1 MRCWNGWSIHTLL
14 FLLKEI
20 MSILNNFVE
29 FTCFSFGN
37 EIPYSRW
44 RDSASQ
50 FPSQYVAEFWR
61 QRSQRSMLKCTTFYR
76 HNMQIKAN
84 EWLKGNILN
93 IIIGFLNLGSSK
105 NSVQKINVNNLNEF
119 QYFTIIFLETLVEI
133 VKLCLR

>member
-1 MRCWNGWSIHTLL
+1 MRCWHGWSIHTLL

-61 QRSQRSMLKCTTFYR
+61 QRSQRSILKCTTFYR
-76 HNMQIKAN
+76 HNMQIKTN
-84 EWLKGNILN
+84 KWLKGNISN
-93 IIIGFLNLGSSK
+93 NLGSSK

-119 QYFTIIFLETLVEI
+119 QNFTIIFLETLVEI